1 MNFFQLHVLK
11 WTLILITVPY
21 LEAGFTNIEIHI
33 DQIIETISEKFLS
46 VTIDTEQIQANW
58 ATLNFR

>member
-1 MNFFQLHVLK
+1 M
-11 WTLILITVPY
+11 VPY
-21 LEAGFTNIEIHI
+21 LEAGFTNIEINI
-33 DQIIETISEKFLS
+33 DNIIETISEKFLS